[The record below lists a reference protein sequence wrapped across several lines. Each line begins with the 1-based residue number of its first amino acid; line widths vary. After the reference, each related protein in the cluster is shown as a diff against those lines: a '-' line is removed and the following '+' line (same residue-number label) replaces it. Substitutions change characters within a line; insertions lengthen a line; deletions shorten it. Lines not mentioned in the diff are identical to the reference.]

1 MGADQPVTVPS
12 PESSAFPDVSVVM
25 PVHDMP
31 LALVRKAIRSVRRQD
46 HPGPIE
52 LVLWDDGSRDPVL
65 QTAYAAI
72 AGSFVDAVAPVG
84 ERVIATFRTAECR
97 GIARS
102 RNDAVRRARA
112 EWLIWLD
119 GDDEL
124 PPDAIGR
131 LLAAVRTSGSP
142 YAIGQCRVL
151 YEGGASQ
158 VHRNS
163 RYLAA
168 WRRHRGSEA
177 DPLAQVV
184 FNIHGGLV
192 HRDLFWAI
200 GGFDPWFG
208 RAELVN
214 WSAGFLQALPA
225 PRCVRHPGRRHLRLP
240 ERRGSHS
247 SDRARVEPERV
258 AALQRYALAEGV
270 PPADLDA
277 PMINVE
283 TGARSTSASSRL
295 RRQPASTSSTAYHR
309 AHDARS
315 GPARGWPGSRTS
327 SNRSPHSATAGAP
340 RWLVD

>member
-72 AGSFVDAVAPVG
+72 AGSFADAVAPVG

-158 VHRNS
+158 VHRNA

-200 GGFDPWFG
+200 GGFDPWFSH
-208 RAELVN
+208 AELVD
-214 WSAGFLQALPA
+214 WFRRLLRALP
-225 PRCVRHPGRRHLRLP
+225 HPDAFDILDAVTYVCRK
-240 ERRGSHS
+240 RRGSHS
-247 SDRARVEPERV
+247 SDRARVEPQRV

-283 TGARSTSASSRL
+283 TGCPESKRVESA
-295 RRQPASTSSTAYHR
+295 PASAGVEFLDR
-309 AHDARS
+309 V
-315 GPARGWPGSRTS
+315 PACP
-327 SNRSPHSATAGAP
+327 
-340 RWLVD
+340 